1 MLGLGKCEEKKT
13 LTEIELRKLWKGLL
27 DAVIKILSTKC
38 NNKWS
43 GCNNNKL
50 TNTGINMGFMTT
62 VGKNGSL
69 NYEVSDSGILT
80 IQIDTS
86 QDIGPSASGKTT
98 MLASSGGNIKI
109 DIGTKDEPREVLL
122 GLNLYHY

>member
-1 MLGLGKCEEKKT
+1 MKLKDLNNQD
-13 LTEIELRKLWKGLL
+13 LKLWKE
-27 DAVIKILSTKC
+27 DEMS
-38 NNKWS
+38 
-43 GCNNNKL
+43 
-50 TNTGINMGFMTT
+50 FMTT
-62 VGKNGSL
+62 VGKEGSL

-86 QDIGPSASGKTT
+86 KNIGPSASGKTM

>member
-1 MLGLGKCEEKKT
+1 MIFFNGNKLKDLDNQD
-13 LTEIELRKLWKGLL
+13 LKLWKE
-27 DAVIKILSTKC
+27 DKMS
-38 NNKWS
+38 
-43 GCNNNKL
+43 
-50 TNTGINMGFMTT
+50 FMTT
-62 VGKNGSL
+62 VGKEGSL

-86 QDIGPSASGKTT
+86 KNIGPSASGKTM

>member
-1 MLGLGKCEEKKT
+1 
-13 LTEIELRKLWKGLL
+13 
-27 DAVIKILSTKC
+27 
-38 NNKWS
+38 
-43 GCNNNKL
+43 
-50 TNTGINMGFMTT
+50 MGMMTT

-86 QDIGPSASGKTT
+86 ENIGPSASGKTT
-98 MLASSGGNIKI
+98 MIASSGGNIKI
-109 DIGTKDEPREVLL
+109 DIGTKGGSKEVLL

>member
-1 MLGLGKCEEKKT
+1 MIFFNENKLKDLDNQD
-13 LTEIELRKLWKGLL
+13 LKLWKE
-27 DAVIKILSTKC
+27 DKMS
-38 NNKWS
+38 
-43 GCNNNKL
+43 
-50 TNTGINMGFMTT
+50 FMTT
-62 VGKNGSL
+62 VGKEGSL

-86 QDIGPSASGKTT
+86 KNIGPSASGKTM

>member
-1 MLGLGKCEEKKT
+1 MIFFNENKLKDLNNQD
-13 LTEIELRKLWKGLL
+13 LKLWKE
-27 DAVIKILSTKC
+27 DK
-38 NNKWS
+38 
-43 GCNNNKL
+43 
-50 TNTGINMGFMTT
+50 MGFMTT
-62 VGKNGSL
+62 VGKEGSL

-86 QDIGPSASGKTT
+86 KNIGPSASGKTM

>member
-1 MLGLGKCEEKKT
+1 MKLKDLNNQD
-13 LTEIELRKLWKGLL
+13 LKLWKE
-27 DAVIKILSTKC
+27 DRMS
-38 NNKWS
+38 
-43 GCNNNKL
+43 
-50 TNTGINMGFMTT
+50 FMTT
-62 VGKNGSL
+62 VGKEGSL

-86 QDIGPSASGKTT
+86 KNIGPSASGKTM